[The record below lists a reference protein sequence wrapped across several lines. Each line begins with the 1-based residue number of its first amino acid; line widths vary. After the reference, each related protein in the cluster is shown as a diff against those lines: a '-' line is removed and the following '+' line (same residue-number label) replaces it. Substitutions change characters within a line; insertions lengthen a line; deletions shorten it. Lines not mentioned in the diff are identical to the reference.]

1 MTITIKDVL
10 TILHEPLAVHTA
22 ISPAQSPSGRADTLK
37 FGSMDTVVT
46 GIVVSFMATV
56 QVIEQAISLGANL
69 IITHEGTFYSHTDTF
84 ERSLIDNPIYEAKKK
99 RIEESGI
106 AIYRCHDDIHAFKP
120 DGIMDGLLHT
130 LGWQPY
136 VMEHLAAASIVA
148 LPQAKTG
155 LEIVEHVKKQL
166 GIQWIRSAG
175 DLSQQ
180 CHRIGVLVG
189 YRGGGPVA
197 IPILE
202 QYKLDLLIYG
212 EGPEWETPEYV
223 RDANVLDQHKA
234 LIVLGH
240 AESEQPGM
248 RLLVETLNH
257 TLPDLPITFIAVEPI
272 FQIR

>member
-10 TILHEPLAVHTA
+10 KILREPLDVHTA
-22 ISPAQSPSGRADTLK
+22 TSLSQPQPNRVDALK
-37 FGSMDTVVT
+37 FGSLDTVVT

-69 IITHEGTFYSHTDTF
+69 IITHEGTFYSHTDMF

-99 RIEESGI
+99 LIDESGI

-120 DGIMDGLLHT
+120 DGIMEGLLRA
-130 LGWQPY
+130 LGWQSH

-148 LPQAKTG
+148 LPQSKTG
-155 LEIVEHVKKQL
+155 LEIVDHVKWQL
-166 GIQWIRSAG
+166 GIQAIRSAG
-175 DLSQQ
+175 DLSQI

-223 RDANVLDQHKA
+223 RDANDLGQHKA
-234 LIVLGH
+234 LLVLGH

-248 RLLVETLNH
+248 RLLAEALVH
-257 TLPDLPITFIAVEPI
+257 SLPDIPISFIAVEPI